1 MISRRWLFHT
11 LAVCTIALAIST
23 PLWAEQPLKVVASF
37 SILGDM
43 VQQVGGDQIKVT
55 TLVGAD
61 ADGHVYQPTPA
72 DARTVARADLLVV
85 NGLSFEGWI
94 DRLIQASGYKGS
106 VITATDGIQPQKMQV
121 HDTDP
126 HAWQNLSNARIYIRN
141 IVKGLSLADPAGASV
156 YKANAVRYLEKLDAV
171 EAEVVKT
178 ISSIP
183 PQRRKVVTLHDA
195 FGYFEAAYGL
205 AFLAPVG
212 ISTESEAS
220 AADVA
225 KLIRQIR
232 KEQIPAVFIENISDP
247 RLLEQITRETGA
259 RIGGVLYS
267 DALSST
273 DGPASTYLDMFLYN
287 THTLAEALK

>member
-1 MISRRWLFHT
+1 
-11 LAVCTIALAIST
+11 
-23 PLWAEQPLKVVASF
+23 
-37 SILGDM
+37 M
-43 VQQVGGDQIKVT
+43 VQQVGGDRIKVT

-72 DARTVARADLLVV
+72 DARSVARAELLVV
-85 NGLSFEGWI
+85 NGLGFEGWI
-94 DRLIQASGYKGS
+94 ERLIQASGYKGP
-106 VITATDGIQPQKMQV
+106 VITATDGIQPREMQA
-121 HDTDP
+121 HDIDP
-126 HAWQNLSNARIYIRN
+126 HAWQNLSNARIYISN
-141 IVKGLSLADPAGASV
+141 IVKGLSLADPASASV
-156 YKANAVRYLEKLDAV
+156 YKANAVRYLEKLDTV

-247 RLLEQITRETGA
+247 RLLEQINRETGA

-273 DGPASTYLDMFLYN
+273 DGPASTYLDMFRYN